1 MRHAVFAA
9 VLIPSLVFAVDPV
22 HSAPTRP
29 MLASQDSCGAIVDS
43 ALHAARER
51 TAGADR
57 DPAVRR
63 YFYAHEVTKRAAIS
77 RRDATPARADSR
89 AAVLQF
95 VVGPSGVPDTSSVRI
110 LGAQQSTLRRTEA
123 VERVRSW
130 SFEPAEVRQCPVAQ
144 LVQTRAR

>member
-9 VLIPSLVFAVDPV
+9 ALIPSLVFAVDPV
-22 HSAPTRP
+22 QGASARP
-29 MLASQDSCGAIVDS
+29 MLATQDSCGAIVDS
-43 ALHAARER
+43 ALHVARER

-57 DPAVRR
+57 SPAVRR
-63 YFYAHEVTKRAAIS
+63 YFYAHEVTKRAAIA

-95 VVGPSGVPDTSSVRI
+95 VVGPSGVADTSSVRI
-110 LGAQQSTLRRTEA
+110 VGAQQSTLRQSDA
-123 VERVRSW
+123 VARVRSW
-130 SFEPAEVRQCPVAQ
+130 SFQPAEVRQCPVAQ